1 MTTRD
6 ERLLQLKTA
15 VEEWADREEQR
26 LQDEATFLRSVRD
39 GLTASG
45 SVGTSVTQTTSA
57 LIQDEV
63 DEFLVE

>member
-26 LQDEATFLRSVRD
+26 LQDEADFLRSVRD

-45 SVGTSVTQTTSA
+45 TVSGAVTQVASQLT
-57 LIQDEV
+57 QDEL
-63 DEFLVE
+63 DEFLEE